1 MKQFF
6 QNINNSDIR
15 SIIALV
21 SVLGTLGLLYLLVFH
36 PIPVQNNELL
46 YMAVG
51 QVLALGFGTV
61 SGYYFGSSKNEAD
74 KKPKDEKSI

>member
-6 QNINNSDIR
+6 QNITDMDIR
-15 SIIALV
+15 SIIALL
-21 SVLGTLGLLYLLVFH
+21 SVLGVLGLLYLLVFH

-46 YMAVG
+46 YMSVG

-74 KKPKDEKSI
+74 KKNKDEKPL